1 ERHKI
6 IEWASPL
13 NFFPR
18 QADILKTR
26 QPGTGDWL
34 LQDSL
39 CKKWKAGE
47 IQALWCR
54 GIPGAGKT
62 VLASIV
68 VDVLR
73 RNGSNEN
80 TSVAVLYLDYNATT
94 ETHSLTNLLAAIW
107 RQLIRGK
114 ALPNEVQQLYHAH
127 SESGTRPS
135 LEEIHSVLRSTVK
148 DSCVFV
154 VVDALDEY
162 PEDDRDA
169 LLQNLWELRP
179 AVRLML
185 TSRPHINFDHVIP
198 NIETLEVRAT
208 DEDILRYLDGQIEK
222 SHRFRK
228 HGDEVSNLRRSME
241 EKIVKGSGGMQVL
254 FLLAKLWIDPLMS
267 KHNVGDVQDAL
278 ANLSSDLDGAYDGIV
293 KRINQQSENDRQ
305 LAWRTLSWVFNAK
318 IPLQPSQLR
327 EALAVNPEAPSLN
340 PHRQTDMDIISSVCA
355 GLIMV
360 SEADNKVRLI
370 HYTTQM
376 YLQSVQSTIF
386 PYAQRTITLVCMTY
400 MHLTFQKLPTP
411 LPDSEWHHFTANPF
425 LDYAIEYCLVHARG
439 KPETEIQDKI
449 LEFLGNC
456 SVWVAL
462 WNWTSWPPLPSN
474 KLSIALAF
482 GLEVISSHILR
493 KEGPGN
499 SLQEVASRGDTD
511 AICFLLKHVGNER
524 GAFVN
529 VVGGEYD
536 SALGAAVWNGREL
549 AVKLLIMHGANVN
562 TGVMAYR
569 STLHA
574 AVWRGHEAI
583 AKILLEHGADMN
595 AKAGEHGSPLQLAF
609 RKGDVCIIRHLME
622 HAGIDEKA
630 VIKLQGVARMSHM
643 LTPSKSKGWELG
655 TMLQAALQMGHE
667 GLVQLVLKHG
677 ADVNDPFTYSYLL
690 RHASRQGHESI
701 VQMLIAHGANMQL
714 AFQWE
719 KDCRA
724 GLQQGVKS
732 LEIKTTNVAR
742 ALSEVE
748 EDAHKRHQE
757 VLQLIET

>member
-1 ERHKI
+1 MQEMEGRGNT
-6 IEWASPL
+6 SVVVSR
-13 NFFPR
+13 N
-18 QADILKTR
+18 TR
-26 QPGTGDWL
+26 GGKDCTGVSQL
-34 LQDSL
+34 S
-39 CKKWKAGE
+39 
-47 IQALWCR
+47 
-54 GIPGAGKT
+54 
-62 VLASIV
+62 SI
-68 VDVLR
+68 VLR

-386 PYAQRTITLVCMTY
+386 PYAQRTITL
-400 MHLTFQKLPTP
+400 KLPTP

-511 AICFLLKHVGNER
+511 AICFLLKHVGNES

-536 SALGAAVWNGREL
+536 SALGAAVWNGR
-549 AVKLLIMHGANVN
+549 AHCMQQCG
-562 TGVMAYR
+562 G
-569 STLHA
+569 
-574 AVWRGHEAI
+574 GHEAI

-732 LEIKTTNVAR
+732 LEVT
-742 ALSEVE
+742 
-748 EDAHKRHQE
+748 
-757 VLQLIET
+757 